1 MLPLRFKLCA
11 KRSDMDVDRTTFVA
25 VLVAPEYIEEG
36 IPGDNFVRGLHQ
48 LVKNSELGVGQCHF
62 IPCHLTGPSLE
73 IHCDLI
79 NADPGRFL
87 VPAELSIDAGDE
99 FQNIER
105 LLEIVIRPK
114 VESVDFVHDLALGG
128 NDHDF
133 DVVIVLVSAKLSE
146 DVEAITQGANIV
158 DGTSPSAYCDYG
170 CYDMMA
176 LDLMRMIKSPEECDI
191 LNDSELFKEMCDQ
204 IEAASGIKVIAINW
218 PNQPRCILSAK
229 PINSVADINGLI
241 IRVPSAPYVAFFTRL
256 GAAPVSMSMAD
267 TYTAMQQG
275 SADACEFPLTTIYT
289 NSLYEVGKY
298 CYLSE
303 HTYAPSMWCMNA
315 NIFNSLSEADQQ
327 VILEEFEAGGKEFAA
342 LNESNLAEY
351 RQMLEAQGVAFV
363 EPSAEDIAIMD
374 QAAVDSAADFP
385 GLSDGIIEKVE
396 AALGR

>member
-1 MLPLRFKLCA
+1 MYVFTWKMFFEAKWICCSRCNIKEERMKRFFTLL
-11 KRSDMDVDRTTFVA
+11 
-25 VLVAPEYIEEG
+25 LVAMLTLSAVFAGGSKEGSGDGSVVLRVSMAEAASDNKAVAIESVKAKIEERTEG
-36 IPGDNFVRGLHQ
+36 RVRLEIYCNG
-48 LVKNSELGVGQCHF
+48 ELG
-62 IPCHLTGPSLE
+62 T
-73 IHCDLI
+73 
-79 NADPGRFL
+79 
-87 VPAELSIDAGDE
+87 
-99 FQNIER
+99 FQ
-105 LLEIVIRPK
+105 
-114 VESVDFVHDLALGG
+114 
-128 NDHDF
+128 
-133 DVVIVLVSAKLSE
+133 E